1 MVTQACPTVQY
12 TWSALHVKRMAL
24 SGFDPYIIRLYS
36 MSGHVFSF
44 EYKTQTAQNEKNNYH
59 DTVNKTVISYS
70 ASLLRSVGA
79 I

>member
-1 MVTQACPTVQY
+1 
-12 TWSALHVKRMAL
+12 
-24 SGFDPYIIRLYS
+24 

-70 ASLLRSVGA
+70 ASLLTSVGA